1 MLISFQIYST
11 ESNSYS
17 YVDEL
22 NSNEKEF
29 SPKIHWD
36 LNWLKQDDPKLIKF
50 IKDNLLI
57 PPNITEQGL
66 NLRNQYNDKEP
77 WKHQGQ
83 NGEALLIEYVLE
95 LNKNRK
101 DDGKFDLNAMIII
114 RKK

>member
-1 MLISFQIYST
+1 MDELIS
-11 ESNSYS
+11 NG
-17 YVDEL
+17 
-22 NSNEKEF
+22 KEF

-36 LNWLKQDDPKLIKF
+36 LNWLKQDDPNLIKF

-57 PPNITEQGL
+57 PPNITENGL

-101 DDGKFDLNAMIII
+101 GGGKFDFVAIT
-114 RKK
+114 KFAE